1 MSTWSLRFWERCRVI
16 EVFAFF
22 TDSSAATVS
31 VTKNVF
37 RVRES
42 RFPSGPVEFFCAND
56 ANLLSVFPVAGA
68 EAINPERRVI
78 HPRCFGANV
87 SDDVCDTCL

>member
-22 TDSSAATVS
+22 TDSSVRNGDCLRNALGRYVSPAKTRRGTRQKLDSSAATVS

-42 RFPSGPVEFFCAND
+42 RFPSGPVEFFCAKGRE
-56 ANLLSVFPVAGA
+56 S
-68 EAINPERRVI
+68 R
-78 HPRCFGANV
+78 
-87 SDDVCDTCL
+87 